1 MAAKKELDVF
11 QGTITYNTVSLY
23 ANGTKKRFSGFI
35 VMLDANNNEA
45 SYKINSFRSQVCIQ
59 SEALGERGMTGK
71 KATVHGYFKENTWN
85 GETKWELM
93 AEKIYLEGH
102 EQLAADAEAASTP
115 MPAVPPGQLPGTM
128 AQPIA
133 PVAPA
138 PHIPAGPAPIAVPVA
153 PVPLPPTPG
162 APMPVNTGG
171 PAPITGGYV
180 YGGATQQQ
188 LTPVGAPPAPVAPLP
203 PTAPVAPIQPVAP
216 VAPGG
221 LPTPPS
227 AATPPS
233 TAINT
238 EENDPPPFELDSDPI
253 IQMK

>member
-1 MAAKKELDVF
+1 MAAKPLDVF
-11 QGTITYNTVSLY
+11 QGTITYNTVTLY

-45 SYKINSFRSQVCIQ
+45 SYKINSFRSQVYIQ
-59 SEALGERGMTGK
+59 SEALGERGMAGK

-93 AEKIYLEGH
+93 AEKIYLEGY

-138 PHIPAGPAPIAVPVA
+138 PHIPAGPAPVAVPVA
-153 PVPLPPTPG
+153 PTPLPPTPG
-162 APMPVNTGG
+162 APTNTGG
-171 PAPITGGYV
+171 PAPISGGYV
-180 YGGATQQQ
+180 YGGAPQQ
-188 LTPVGAPPAPVAPLP
+188 LQPVGAPPAPVAPIP
-203 PTAPVAPIQPVAP
+203 PAAPVAPIQPVAP
-216 VAPGG
+216 APVVPGM
-221 LPTPPS
+221 PTPPS
-227 AATPPS
+227 VATPPS
-233 TAINT
+233 APAIEDDT
-238 EENDPPPFELDSDPI
+238 PPFELDSDPI
-253 IQMK
+253 IEIK